1 MNSPRFRR
9 TRAKPSGFTWTHGS
23 YQDKAAA
30 FNLSELLAPQTG
42 DAVWNVHDELGVFAL
57 LVGPSGIKQRPSCE
71 GFGR

>member
-23 YQDKAAA
+23 YEDKAAA

-42 DAVWNVHDELGVFAL
+42 DAVWNVHNELRVCIACSPLRDKAEAFL
-57 LVGPSGIKQRPSCE
+57 
-71 GFGR
+71 